1 MVGGAVYDIVTLRTA
16 KDDDDV
22 EETRSYI
29 QFTNSTDFCMLTY
42 DPASSASSASIWAMI
57 LARSCARRILS
68 NTTLS

>member
-1 MVGGAVYDIVTLRTA
+1 MYDIVTLRTA

>member
-1 MVGGAVYDIVTLRTA
+1 MGGAVYDIVTLRTA
-16 KDDDDV
+16 KDDDDA

>member
-1 MVGGAVYDIVTLRTA
+1 VGGAVYDIVTLRTA

>member
-1 MVGGAVYDIVTLRTA
+1 MGGAVYDIETLRTA

>member
-1 MVGGAVYDIVTLRTA
+1 MGGAVYDIVTLRTA

-42 DPASSASSASIWAMI
+42 DPASNASSASIWAMI
-57 LARSCARRILS
+57 RARSCARRILS

>member
-1 MVGGAVYDIVTLRTA
+1 MGGAVYDIVTLRTA

-57 LARSCARRILS
+57 LARSCASRILS

>member
-1 MVGGAVYDIVTLRTA
+1 MGGAVYDIVTLRTA

>member
-1 MVGGAVYDIVTLRTA
+1 MGGAVYDIVTLRTA
-16 KDDDDV
+16 KDDDDA

-42 DPASSASSASIWAMI
+42 DPASSTSSASIWAMI

>member
-1 MVGGAVYDIVTLRTA
+1 MRFKSIVTLRTA
-16 KDDDDV
+16 KDDDDA